1 MITFLQDASDS
12 GPMQVIMAAPVASFI
27 FAITIA
33 SSIWAFYNDN
43 IYENMILH
51 PYSVARGRR
60 VYTLITSGLI
70 HADVMHL
77 MFNMLSFYFFAFQLE
92 GGNKNLGFAGMGH
105 WQFAVLYVVSLILSD
120 IPSVYK
126 HRNDSWYHSLGAS
139 GAISA
144 VIFSF
149 IMFNPITG
157 RLGLMFLP
165 GIDMPAIIFGV
176 LYLFYCNYMSK
187 HGRDNINHDAHFFG
201 ALSGMLITVILFPHS
216 VHNFIDQVSAWIQSF
231 SH

>member
-1 MITFLQDASDS
+1 MNDLMDYLR
-12 GPMQVIMAAPVASFI
+12 MAPVASFI
-27 FAITIA
+27 FAFTLA
-33 SSIWAFYNDN
+33 TSVWAFYNDN
-43 IYENMILH
+43 IYENLILH
-51 PYSVARGRR
+51 PYSVWRGKR
-60 VYTLITSGLI
+60 VYTMISSGFI

-77 MFNMLSFYFFAFQLE
+77 AFNMLSYYFFAFQLE
-92 GGNKNLGFAGMGH
+92 AGNSALGFAGMGH
-105 WQFAVLYVVSLILSD
+105 WQFGVLYFVSLLLSD
-120 IPSVYK
+120 VPSVYK

-149 IMFNPITG
+149 IIFNPITG

-201 ALSGMLITVILFPHS
+201 ALSGVLITIVLYPHS
-216 VHNFIDQVSAWIQSF
+216 VHGFIAQIIAWVQSF
-231 SH
+231 GH